1 MASYTD
7 FTLINNVNKPDPKV
21 ESLDTTTVQPSHWVT
36 IIFASLNQ
44 KTFHNEIAYND
55 ALKLAKTLGTVTDD
69 NFKLIESSTI
79 STKIDYTQQGLAQA
93 LFIAW
98 ANEHGF
104 ALGPDMLLST
114 VISEVV
120 AAVCDKPNDF
130 KHLFTASQSTGKT
143 VLNLSEGLTIDSLI
157 KHLSQHI
164 PNKQLVDITT
174 NTTFSCAPPHY
185 SQVMG
190 IALANMASPYYEY
203 WSTMCGLPM
212 IRLLGTDEDWLR
224 LHTRLLELADVFSS
238 QVDPESAECW
248 VNPLA
253 FYHLDSLKFMKQ
265 YIQRAASTVQ
275 DIIKAKAD
283 NDAEFFKGIF
293 SYRANPK
300 CGSGHDDVLMDGW
313 IRTFYRS
320 QRNLMSQYPSH
331 INCLPYI
338 DKTSDVPVYK
348 VYVAGLTSSQ
358 VEDGILY
365 PEYNIGHFIID
376 HDEAETLY
384 KILAQ

>member
-1 MASYTD
+1 MTSYTD
-7 FTLINNVNKPDPKV
+7 FTLINNINKPDPKV

-36 IIFASLNQ
+36 IL
-44 KTFHNEIAYND
+44 
-55 ALKLAKTLGTVTDD
+55 LKQLAKSSFARGGNRDAMLTQSKIISTVTDD
-69 NFKLIESSTI
+69 NFRLIEPSTI

-98 ANEHGF
+98 ATEQGF
-104 ALGPDMLLST
+104 ALGPDMVLST

-130 KHLFTASQSTGKT
+130 KHLFTASQGTGKT

-203 WSTMCGLPM
+203 WSTRCGLPM
-212 IRLLGTDEDWLR
+212 VRLLGTDEDWLR
-224 LHTRLLELADVFSS
+224 LHTRLLELADVFIS
-238 QVDPESAECW
+238 QEGPGSVGYVP
-248 VNPLA
+248 NPFACVVYPPVTLV
-253 FYHLDSLKFMKQ
+253 KQ

-275 DIIKAKAD
+275 DIIKAKSD
-283 NDAEFFKGIF
+283 NNAEFFKGIF

-320 QRNLMSQYPSH
+320 QHNLMSQYPSH

-338 DKTSDVPVYK
+338 DKTSDEPVYK

-358 VEDGILY
+358 VKDGILY

-376 HDEAETLY
+376 HQEAETLY
-384 KILAQ
+384 KILA